1 MKKVSYLFMTML
13 LLVPLFVGAVTWT
26 GDSNQF
32 RWIGTGIQTQKFLKA
47 TQISLQCI
55 PDFAKGMVTIHYA
68 LPAAAKNVKLAIYNV
83 SGVMIQNFDLQ
94 PESRTIQWGFA
105 KNKVAAG
112 IYVASLRYGDVE
124 KNIQLSLVK

>member
-1 MKKVSYLFMTML
+1 MKKVSCLFMTML
-13 LLVPLFVGAVTWT
+13 LVVPLFVGAVTWT

-32 RWIGTGIQTQKFLKA
+32 RWLGTGIQTQKFLKA
-47 TQISLQCI
+47 TQISLRCV
-55 PDFAKGMVTIHYA
+55 PDFAKGTVTIRYA

-83 SGVMIQNFDLQ
+83 NGVLIQNFDLR
-94 PESRTIQWGFA
+94 PEGSAVQWGFA

-112 IYVASLRYGDVE
+112 IYVASLRCGDVE

>member
-1 MKKVSYLFMTML
+1 MRKVACLFMTML
-13 LLVPLFVGAVTWT
+13 LAVPFFAGAVIWN

-32 RWIGTGIQTQKFLKA
+32 RWLGTVTKSDKFLKA
-47 TQISLQCI
+47 SQISLRCV
-55 PDFAKGMVTIHYA
+55 PDFAKGTVTMHYA
-68 LPAAAKNVKLAIYNV
+68 LPAAAKNAKLAVYSV
-83 SGVMIQNFDLQ
+83 SGALVQNFDLQ
-94 PESRTIQWGFA
+94 TGSNALQWDYA

>member
-1 MKKVSYLFMTML
+1 MKKLSCLFMAMVL
-13 LLVPLFVGAVTWT
+13 VVPLFVGAVTWT
-26 GDSNQF
+26 VDSNQF
-32 RWIGTGIQTQKFLKA
+32 RWVSTGIKNDKFLKA
-47 TQISLQCI
+47 TQISLRCV
-55 PDFAKGMVTIHYA
+55 PDFAKGMVTIHYT

-83 SGVMIQNFDLQ
+83 SGVLIQNFDLR